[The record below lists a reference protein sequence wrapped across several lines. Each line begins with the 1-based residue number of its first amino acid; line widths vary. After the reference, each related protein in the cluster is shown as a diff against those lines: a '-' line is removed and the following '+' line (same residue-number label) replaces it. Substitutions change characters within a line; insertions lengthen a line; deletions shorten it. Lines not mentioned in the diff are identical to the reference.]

1 MFGLLR
7 DVHLR
12 SSVEQLSAEFESL
25 YVISHRF
32 REVSRWHSRRAD
44 GDRGMVHQWTE
55 RLVEQEIRIG
65 ILRLSR
71 IGENKIYRPFRYRV
85 IDDRKK
91 APWQFC
97 VGDRSLFVET
107 ASFRTQR
114 EQSSGNCRLPLVIQ
128 NQYSACQ
135 AAECSRSLHSQQ
147 SCVQGTGRAST
158 RTVCDVYQASGL
170 P

>member
-7 DVHLR
+7 DVRLR
-12 SSVEQLSAEFESL
+12 SSVEQLSAGFESL
-25 YVISHRF
+25 YAILHRF

-71 IGENKIYRPFRYRV
+71 IGENKIYRLFRYRV

-97 VGDRSLFVET
+97 VET
-107 ASFRTQR
+107 VQCLWKRR
-114 EQSSGNCRLPLVIQ
+114 PCEPNGNNPRVI
-128 NQYSACQ
+128 ADF
-135 AAECSRSLHSQQ
+135 HW
-147 SCVQGTGRAST
+147 
-158 RTVCDVYQASGL
+158 
-170 P
+170 

>member
-1 MFGLLR
+1 
-7 DVHLR
+7 
-12 SSVEQLSAEFESL
+12 
-25 YVISHRF
+25 
-32 REVSRWHSRRAD
+32 
-44 GDRGMVHQWTE
+44 MVHQWTE

-71 IGENKIYRPFRYRV
+71 IGENKIYRLFRYRV

-135 AAECSRSLHSQQ
+135 AAEVLAFFAFAAELRPRH
-147 SCVQGTGRAST
+147 RASVHT
-158 RTVCDVYQASGL
+158 HGLRRLSGQWITMKFAL
-170 P
+170 RLQRL